1 MKRAVIAVSVVGI
14 ALLAGLLLYT
24 GSGLHFLTA
33 EAEAATATTA
43 PATPQPE
50 PTEVIYVPNRP
61 PTTNLL
67 FQRVPGP
74 DVPTLQ
80 EMTAGATTDAEAYA
94 KIVAYYAANKERLRA
109 LWQEDNP
116 TRLAGIF
123 SMYVVHIST
132 VYGETT
138 YPASFLEYLQQPR
151 AHCGTYSIAQAHIA
165 GALGLTWRMWELTSG
180 WHGWV
185 EILVDGQ
192 WEMFD
197 ATTNQWISRAG
208 VELLQQVPRE
218 YRSFYT
224 PLLDSTRPDA
234 RWHLEEGYNM
244 IDFRVKLPGL
254 GLFYNPPGEPFLS
267 TLPELWDQP
276 AATPAVTAAA

>member
-1 MKRAVIAVSVVGI
+1 MKKVLLISSLTCV
-14 ALLAGLLLYT
+14 ALLAGLILYAV
-24 GSGLHFLTA
+24 GGRHDLAA
-33 EAEAATATTA
+33 EPTVTPA
-43 PATPQPE
+43 PAAPPA
-50 PTEVIYVPNRP
+50 PTEIIYVPNRQP
-61 PTTNLL
+61 AASLL
-67 FQRVPGP
+67 FERVPGP

-80 EMTAGATTDAEAYA
+80 ELTAGAASDADAYA
-94 KIVAYYAANKERLRA
+94 RIVAYFADNQERLGL
-109 LWQEDNP
+109 LWREDNE

-138 YPASFLEYLQQPR
+138 YPDSFLEYLKQPR

-165 GALGLTWRMWELTSG
+165 QALGLTWRMWELTSG

-208 VELLQQVPRE
+208 VDLLQQVPRE
-218 YRSFYT
+218 YRAFYT
-224 PLLDSTRPDA
+224 PLLDADRPDA
-234 RWHLEEGYNM
+234 RWHLEEGFNM
-244 IDFRVKLPGL
+244 PAFRVQLPGL

-267 TLPELWDQP
+267 KLPETWDQP
-276 AATPAVTAAA
+276 ETTPAVTDAA